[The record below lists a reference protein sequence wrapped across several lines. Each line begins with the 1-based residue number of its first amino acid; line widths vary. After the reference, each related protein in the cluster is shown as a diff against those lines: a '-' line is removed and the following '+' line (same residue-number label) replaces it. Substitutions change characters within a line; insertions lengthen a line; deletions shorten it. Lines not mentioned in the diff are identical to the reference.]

1 MELNIIIMLF
11 KVKNRLL
18 KLMKRLLKDQRNK
31 VKVLT
36 FILTG

>member
-18 KLMKRLLKDQRNK
+18 KLMRRLLKDQRNK